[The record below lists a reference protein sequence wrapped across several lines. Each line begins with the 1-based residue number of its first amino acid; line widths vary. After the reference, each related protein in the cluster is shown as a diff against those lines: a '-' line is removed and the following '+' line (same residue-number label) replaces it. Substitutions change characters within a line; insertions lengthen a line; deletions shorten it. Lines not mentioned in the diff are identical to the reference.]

1 MLPLEKQVSH
11 EYCYHNDITWHT
23 VQYCLMS
30 KLIGTIFYL
39 HLQHNVPI
47 STYTKPITCTYLVP
61 RACCKSINTKGS
73 FHYENTRHL
82 HDTRC
87 LQVWVMLNGDGVDE
101 VLLHPHTVPVSP
113 RVVTITRIFQN
124 SVYSL

>member
-1 MLPLEKQVSH
+1 
-11 EYCYHNDITWHT
+11 
-23 VQYCLMS
+23 MS

-47 STYTKPITCTYLVP
+47 STYTKPITCTYLTPVHAAGPSTP
-61 RACCKSINTKGS
+61 RVVSI
-73 FHYENTRHL
+73 TRIL
-82 HDTRC
+82 DTDTHDTRC